1 MCKGL
6 GLCWKINRRF
16 RLEKEMLPSVR
27 QAFPNHSSSYF
38 LTGQILIIHCWNIIN
53 YALFY
58 NLQDNCRA
66 HTAHVVQEWIAE
78 NDIEVLPWVSEVRI
92 LILLQTFGS
101 ILKKIIIKIS
111 GQGMQKICRDVYKK
125 RKLRYTTD
133 GLLAL

>member
-1 MCKGL
+1 M
-6 GLCWKINRRF
+6 
-16 RLEKEMLPSVR
+16 
-27 QAFPNHSSSYF
+27 
-38 LTGQILIIHCWNIIN
+38 
-53 YALFY
+53 
-58 NLQDNCRA
+58 
-66 HTAHVVQEWIAE
+66 QEWIAE

-133 GLLAL
+133 GLLALWSEVLQKTYRNGNLSFTVEDDLRKKHNKYVVPIARLDLQLYIQILLVE